1 MTAATGEKAGQEGQ
15 VGAGRERERRRRRAR
30 ASQGDSRLA
39 WRLIAPTI
47 ILLIVVI
54 GYPVVYAVVKS
65 LQLDK
70 ADAGINPSTGFF
82 QQGGKF
88 VGLKYY
94 RYWFNCNCPN
104 GTNGHEFWPAV
115 QTTVIFTVITVL
127 FEVVLGTMMALVMH
141 RAFKGRAIVRAA
153 ILVPWAI
160 PTAVTARLWE
170 YMFQPHGVVNAVFGT
185 TIIWTGSVWPAR
197 WAVMIGD
204 IWKTTPFIAL
214 LVLAG
219 LQVIPDELYESARVD
234 GANAWQRFV
243 RITLPLVKP
252 ALLVAVLF
260 RVLDVLR
267 IFDLPYIL
275 THGANQTTTLS
286 ILAVNEL
293 RSSQNAAAAL
303 STITFLFIFLVA
315 FVLVKIFSVNVVQT
329 QARTVKA

>member
-1 MTAATGEKAGQEGQ
+1 MTATTGQ
-15 VGAGRERERRRRRAR
+15 VDEQAVHAGGARGRRKRRAR
-30 ASQGDSRLA
+30 ATRGDSRLA

-47 ILLIVVI
+47 VLLLVVI

-70 ADAGINPSTGFF
+70 ADAGINPKTGFF
-82 QQGGKF
+82 EQGGKY

-94 RYWFNCNCPN
+94 RYWFHCNCPN
-104 GTNGHEFWPAV
+104 GTTGHEFWPAL
-115 QTTVIFTVITVL
+115 QTTVIFTVITVA
-127 FEVVLGTMMALVMH
+127 FEVVLGVMMALVMH
-141 RAFKGRAIVRAA
+141 RAFKGRGIVRAA
-153 ILVPWAI
+153 ILIPWAI
-160 PTAVTARLWE
+160 PTAVTAKLWY
-170 YMFQPHGVVNAVFGT
+170 YMFQPQGVVNAVLGT
-185 TIIWTGSVWPAR
+185 NIIWLGSEWPAR
-197 WAVMIGD
+197 WAVMAGD
-204 IWKTTPFIAL
+204 IWKTTPFVAL

-234 GANAWQRFV
+234 GASAWQRFFS
-243 RITLPLVKP
+243 ITLPLVKP

-275 THGANQTTTLS
+275 TQGANNTTTLS
-286 ILAVNEL
+286 ILSVQEL

-303 STITFLFIFLVA
+303 STITFVFIFVVA
-315 FVLVKIFSVNVVQT
+315 FFLVKIFSVRVVET

>member
-1 MTAATGEKAGQEGQ
+1 MTAATGQLPEQA
-15 VGAGRERERRRRRAR
+15 ERAAHDRARRKRRAR
-30 ASQGDSRLA
+30 ASRGDARLA
-39 WRLIAPTI
+39 WRLIAPTMV
-47 ILLIVVI
+47 LLLVVI
-54 GYPVVYAVVKS
+54 GYPVVYAVVQS
-65 LQLDK
+65 LKLDK
-70 ADAGINPSTGFF
+70 ADAGINPTTGFF
-82 QQGGKF
+82 EQGGKF

-115 QTTVIFTVITVL
+115 QTTVIFTVVTVA
-127 FEVVLGTMMALVMH
+127 FEVVLGMMMALIMN

-160 PTAVTARLWE
+160 PTAVTARMWE
-170 YMFQPHGVVNAVFGT
+170 YMFQPHGVVNASLGT
-185 TIIWTGSVWPAR
+185 NIIWTGSEWPAR
-197 WAVMIGD
+197 WTVMFGD

-219 LQVIPDELYESARVD
+219 LQVIPDELYESAKVD
-234 GANAWQRFV
+234 GATAWQRFFN
-243 RITLPLVKP
+243 ITLPLVKP

-275 THGANQTTTLS
+275 THGANNTTTLS

-303 STITFLFIFLVA
+303 STITFVFIFVVA
-315 FVLVKIFSVNVVQT
+315 FILVKIFSVNVVQT

>member
-1 MTAATGEKAGQEGQ
+1 MTAATGQLTEQQQAKTL
-15 VGAGRERERRRRRAR
+15 RERRKRRAR
-30 ASQGDSRLA
+30 ASRGDTRLA

-47 ILLIVVI
+47 VLLLVVI
-54 GYPVVYAVVKS
+54 GYPVVYAIVQS
-65 LQLDK
+65 LKLDK
-70 ADAGINPSTGFF
+70 ADAGLKNGFF
-82 QQGGKF
+82 EQGGKF

-115 QTTVIFTVITVL
+115 QTTVIFTVITVA
-127 FEVVLGTMMALVMH
+127 FEGVLGMMMALVMH
-141 RAFKGRAIVRAA
+141 RAFKGRGIVRAA

-170 YMFQPHGVVNAVFGT
+170 YMFQPHGIVNSMLGT
-185 TIIWTGSVWPAR
+185 NIIWTGSVWPAR

-219 LQVIPDELYESARVD
+219 LQVIPDELYESAKVD
-234 GANAWQRFV
+234 GASAWQRFAS
-243 RITLPLVKP
+243 ITLPLVKP

-275 THGANQTTTLS
+275 THGANNTTTLS
-286 ILAVNEL
+286 ILAVDQL
-293 RSSQNAAAAL
+293 RVSQNSAAAL
-303 STITFLFIFLVA
+303 STITFLFIFIVA
-315 FVLVKIFSVNVVQT
+315 FILVKIFSVNVVQT

>member
-15 VGAGRERERRRRRAR
+15 VGAGRDRDRRRRRAR
-30 ASQGDSRLA
+30 ASRGDSRLA

-115 QTTVIFTVITVL
+115 QTTLIFTVITVL
-127 FEVVLGTMMALVMH
+127 FEVVLGTMMAMVMH

-185 TIIWTGSVWPAR
+185 SIIWTGSVWPAR
-197 WAVMIGD
+197 WTVMIGD

-234 GANAWQRFV
+234 GANAYQRF
-243 RITLPLVKP
+243 
-252 ALLVAVLF
+252 
-260 RVLDVLR
+260 
-267 IFDLPYIL
+267 
-275 THGANQTTTLS
+275 
-286 ILAVNEL
+286 LAVNEL

-315 FVLVKIFSVNVVQT
+315 FVLVKVFSVNVVQT

>member
-1 MTAATGEKAGQEGQ
+1 MTAATGERSGQEGQ
-15 VGAGRERERRRRRAR
+15 VGAARDRRKRRAR
-30 ASQGDSRLA
+30 ASRGDSWLA

-47 ILLIVVI
+47 ALLVAVI
-54 GYPVVYAVVKS
+54 GYPVVYAIVKS
-65 LQLDK
+65 MQLDK
-70 ADAGINPSTGFF
+70 ADAGLNPTTGFF
-82 QQGGKF
+82 EQGGKF

-104 GTNGHEFWPAV
+104 GTNGHEFWPSV

-141 RAFKGRAIVRAA
+141 RAFKGRSIVRAA

-170 YMFQPHGVVNAVFGT
+170 YMFQPHGVVNALFGT
-185 TIIWTGSVWPAR
+185 NIIWTGSVWPNR
-197 WAVMIGD
+197 WLVMIGD

-219 LQVIPDELYESARVD
+219 LQVIPDDLYESARVD

-243 RITLPLVKP
+243 SITLPLVKP

-275 THGANQTTTLS
+275 NQGANNTTTLS
-286 ILAVNEL
+286 ILAVKQL
-293 RSSQNAAAAL
+293 KVSQNSAAAL
-303 STITFLFIFLVA
+303 STITFVFIFLVA
-315 FVLVKIFSVNVVQT
+315 FMLVKIFSVNVVQT